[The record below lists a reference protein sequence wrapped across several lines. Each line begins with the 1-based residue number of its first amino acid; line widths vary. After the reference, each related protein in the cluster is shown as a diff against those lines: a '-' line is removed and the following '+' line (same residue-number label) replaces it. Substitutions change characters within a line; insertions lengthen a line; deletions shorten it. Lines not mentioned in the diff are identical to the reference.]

1 MNNLKYILII
11 VISTTASLFAAN
23 GTHAAQDYYTWI
35 DENGVKNYAQRN
47 PRGYKARRVSKTHKF
62 GEQIFLEKRPAI
74 TPSTLAP
81 AEIDSDALL
90 VEQAAAKAR
99 TKRPNWASDTKNL
112 ARLLAFSRERFNEQG
127 GTNRVLLHGE
137 PTAI

>member
-90 VEQAAAKAR
+90 AERVAAEAR
-99 TKRPNWASDTKNL
+99 TKRPN
-112 ARLLAFSRERFNEQG
+112 
-127 GTNRVLLHGE
+127 
-137 PTAI
+137 

>member
-23 GTHAAQDYYTWI
+23 GTHAAQEYYTWI

-47 PRGYKARRVSKTHKF
+47 PRGYKARRVNKTHKF

-81 AEIDSDALL
+81 AEIHSDALL
-90 VEQAAAKAR
+90 AEQAAAKAR
-99 TKRPNWASDTKNL
+99 TKRPN
-112 ARLLAFSRERFNEQG
+112 
-127 GTNRVLLHGE
+127 
-137 PTAI
+137 

>member
-1 MNNLKYILII
+1 MNNLKYIFII

-23 GTHAAQDYYTWI
+23 GTHAAQEYYTWI

-47 PRGYKARRVSKTHKF
+47 PRGYKARRVNKTHKF

-81 AEIDSDALL
+81 AEIHSDALL
-90 VEQAAAKAR
+90 AEQAAAKAR
-99 TKRPNWASDTKNL
+99 TKRPN
-112 ARLLAFSRERFNEQG
+112 
-127 GTNRVLLHGE
+127 
-137 PTAI
+137 

>member
-74 TPSTLAP
+74 HPQPL
-81 AEIDSDALL
+81 
-90 VEQAAAKAR
+90 
-99 TKRPNWASDTKNL
+99 RPRKSIL
-112 ARLLAFSRERFNEQG
+112 MRY
-127 GTNRVLLHGE
+127 
-137 PTAI
+137 

>member
-11 VISTTASLFAAN
+11 VISGTASLFGAD

-74 TPSTLAP
+74 TPSILAP
-81 AEIDSDALL
+81 SEIDSDALL
-90 VEQAAAKAR
+90 AEQVAAEAR
-99 TKRPNWASDTKNL
+99 TKRPN
-112 ARLLAFSRERFNEQG
+112 
-127 GTNRVLLHGE
+127 
-137 PTAI
+137 